1 MPRVR
6 RPLIALVILVLV
18 LVIGYTVRAVRQEH
32 HDHPAPSPQHTLRPT
47 TSAVSS
53 R

>member
-18 LVIGYTVRAVRQEH
+18 LVVGYTVRAVRDEH
-32 HDHPAPSPQHTLRPT
+32 SHHPSQHPSLPP
-47 TSAVSS
+47 SVVST